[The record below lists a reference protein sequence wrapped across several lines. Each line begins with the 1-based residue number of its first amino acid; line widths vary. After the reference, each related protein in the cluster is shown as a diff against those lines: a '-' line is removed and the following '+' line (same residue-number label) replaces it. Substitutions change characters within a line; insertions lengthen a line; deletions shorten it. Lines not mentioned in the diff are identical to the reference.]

1 MTTSFVALTDD
12 FIRSHVLNNGELLS
26 RFQFLAAAKTAS
38 DALGSCARCQK
49 TAKKAAAEIAF
60 NAAKRAIGTLPAAE
74 REQFKQALHVSRLR
88 VQWVEQVGTTRRRLR
103 EEF

>member
-12 FIRSHVLNNGELLS
+12 FLRSHVLNNGALLD
-26 RFQFLAAAKTAS
+26 RFQFLLPAKTAS

-49 TAKKAAAEIAF
+49 TAKKAAAEVAM
-60 NAAKRAIGTLPAAE
+60 NAAKRAIGTLPPAE
-74 REQFKQALHVSRLR
+74 REQFKQALRVGRIR

>member
-12 FIRSHVLNNGELLS
+12 FIRSHVLNNGDLLN

-49 TAKKAAAEIAF
+49 AAKKAAAEVAF
-60 NAAKRAIGTLPAAE
+60 NDVRRAIGTLPPLD
-74 REQFKQALHVSRLR
+74 REQFKQALHVATLR

-103 EEF
+103 AEF